1 MTHVGVKTKIILFYL
16 KKSKKKKKKKK
27 EREELRGDVLYRLQ
41 GIKELR

>member
-16 KKSKKKKKKKK
+16 KKSKEKKKKK
-27 EREELRGDVLYRLQ
+27 EREELRSDVLYRLQ

>member
-1 MTHVGVKTKIILFYL
+1 MTNVGVKTKIILFYL
-16 KKSKKKKKKKK
+16 KKSKKKKKKK

>member
-16 KKSKKKKKKKK
+16 KKSKRKKKKK
-27 EREELRGDVLYRLQ
+27 EREELRSDVLYRLQ